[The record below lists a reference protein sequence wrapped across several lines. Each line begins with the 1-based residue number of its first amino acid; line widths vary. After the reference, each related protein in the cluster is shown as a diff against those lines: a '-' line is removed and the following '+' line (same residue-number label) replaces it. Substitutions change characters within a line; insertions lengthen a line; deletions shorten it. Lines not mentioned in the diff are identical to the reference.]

1 MADDA
6 TEDVIDQEWW
16 SDFIADS
23 WCPTDF
29 VKVRKLEKVVIKLAG
44 NRRTECGSR
53 AFAHRHSSGS
63 PAKGIYSQPD
73 MYIYVHLVIAVLCL
87 IYFTALFYISYGEK
101 NRPNRPFASGKT
113 VADSKFSRS
122 ECLETEIKCT

>member
-44 NRRTECGSR
+44 NRRTECWIR
-53 AFAHRHSSGS
+53 AFAHETQLWFTSEKGYIHSQTC
-63 PAKGIYSQPD
+63 IF
-73 MYIYVHLVIAVLCL
+73 MYI
-87 IYFTALFYISYGEK
+87 
-101 NRPNRPFASGKT
+101 
-113 VADSKFSRS
+113 
-122 ECLETEIKCT
+122 